1 MNTRINRFNVIT
13 LTLTSLLGFG
23 AAMAA
28 ADAQA
33 ADAQAADAQ
42 RATVSYRDLDLSRS
56 TDVQRLYQR
65 LKHAAR
71 SVCLDEPSAEQ
82 FARHRAWQSCYD
94 NSLDSAVMQVRSP
107 ELLALYRSQ
116 PTRES

>member
-1 MNTRINRFNVIT
+1 MNTKPNRFNVIT

-28 ADAQA
+28 ADATA
-33 ADAQAADAQ
+33 STGRDV
-42 RATVSYRDLDLSRS
+42 TVSYRDLDLARPADVRTLYKRIENAAASACLSAPS
-56 TDVQRLYQR
+56 TADL
-65 LKHAAR
+65 
-71 SVCLDEPSAEQ
+71 
-82 FARHRAWQSCYD
+82 ARHLAWERCY
-94 NSLDSAVMQVRSP
+94 SAAIDSAVMQVRSP

>member
-1 MNTRINRFNVIT
+1 MNNRINRFNVIT

-23 AAMAA
+23 GAMAA

-33 ADAQAADAQ
+33 AEAQ
-42 RATVSYRDLDLSRS
+42 RVTVSYRDLDLSRS

-71 SVCLDEPSAEQ
+71 SVCLDEPAAEQ
-82 FARHRAWQSCYD
+82 FVRHRAWQGCYD
-94 NSLDSAVMQVRSP
+94 HSLDSAVMQIRSP

-116 PTRES
+116 PARES

>member
-33 ADAQAADAQ
+33 ADAQ
-42 RATVSYRDLDLSRS
+42 RVTVSYRDLDLSRA

-65 LKHAAR
+65 LEHAAR

-82 FARHRAWQSCYD
+82 FARHRVWQSCYD
-94 NSLDSAVMQVRSP
+94 SSLDSAVMQVRSP